1 MIQLPSRRSPVLSL
15 ALIAV
20 LAMAGCSGSDV
31 TRTFGLVR
39 DAPDEFTVT
48 TRAPLSMP
56 PDNSLRAPRPGA
68 TRPQELN
75 SRQAAEAT
83 LAPSAALGASAVQLS
98 AGQQAFLQAGGRP
111 APVDIRDKVDAESS
125 TERTDSS
132 FADRLLVWKARPP
145 QGVVVDPAQ
154 ENQRLRANAAL
165 GQDTLEGETPIIQP
179 KKKSFFDWLF

>member
-1 MIQLPSRRSPVLSL
+1 MFQFAACRSPALVL
-15 ALIAV
+15 ALFAV
-20 LAMAGCSGSDV
+20 LTLTGCSGSDV

-68 TRPQELN
+68 NRPQELN

-83 LAPSAALGASAVQLS
+83 LAPSAALGAASVQLTP
-98 AGQQAFLQAGGRP
+98 GQQAFLQAGGRP
-111 APVDIRDKVDAESS
+111 APADIRDKVDAESA

-132 FADRLLVWKARPP
+132 FADRLLFWKARPP
-145 QGVVVDPAQ
+145 QGVVVDPTQ

-165 GQDTLEGETPIIQP
+165 GQDTLEGDTPIIQP